1 MTFINWN
8 EDTLVNFEKIDSQHK
23 EMVDVV
29 NELYDKLE
37 ELTSKQII
45 EMMHGLLEDLKFHF
59 FTEEDYMKKY
69 KFHGYISHKLEHDR
83 FIKNF
88 AEFIIKL
95 ENDEKEF
102 DTEFL
107 NSFRN
112 WFLNHLELNDKKL
125 GKFMIEKEAE
135 CS

>member
-59 FTEEDYMKKY
+59 FTE
-69 KFHGYISHKLEHDR
+69 
-83 FIKNF
+83 
-88 AEFIIKL
+88 
-95 ENDEKEF
+95 
-102 DTEFL
+102 
-107 NSFRN
+107 
-112 WFLNHLELNDKKL
+112 
-125 GKFMIEKEAE
+125 
-135 CS
+135 

>member
-45 EMMHGLLEDLKFHF
+45 EMMHGLLEYLKFHF
-59 FTEEDYMKKY
+59 FYRRRLYEE
-69 KFHGYISHKLEHDR
+69 I
-83 FIKNF
+83 
-88 AEFIIKL
+88 
-95 ENDEKEF
+95 
-102 DTEFL
+102 
-107 NSFRN
+107 
-112 WFLNHLELNDKKL
+112 
-125 GKFMIEKEAE
+125 
-135 CS
+135 

>member
-1 MTFINWN
+1 
-8 EDTLVNFEKIDSQHK
+8 
-23 EMVDVV
+23 
-29 NELYDKLE
+29 
-37 ELTSKQII
+37 
-45 EMMHGLLEDLKFHF
+45 
-59 FTEEDYMKKY
+59 MKKY